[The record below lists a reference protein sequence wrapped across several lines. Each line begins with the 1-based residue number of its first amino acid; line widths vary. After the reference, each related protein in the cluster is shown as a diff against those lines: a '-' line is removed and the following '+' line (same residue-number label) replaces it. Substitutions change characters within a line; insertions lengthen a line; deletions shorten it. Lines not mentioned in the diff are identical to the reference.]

1 MESRRKLGSVS
12 NGLLACTWHHLGLSF
27 PRGIGPKAGLEV
39 LSPAFPDLA
48 VRNRLWGSR
57 AAYWLWAEQLGDPF
71 PVLLGVS
78 SALRTRPPGILHALV
93 RGLPPAVERPEQ
105 SMLPAKT
112 KGRKSASEP
121 GVACPRCLEYLWFS
135 SVVGT
140 ESD

>member
-1 MESRRKLGSVS
+1 MGCWHVPGITSGFPFLGVSAPKLGWKFS
-12 NGLLACTWHHLGLSF
+12 LLPFQILQYVTGF
-27 PRGIGPKAGLEV
+27 G
-39 LSPAFPDLA
+39 
-48 VRNRLWGSR
+48 GSR

-93 RGLPPAVERPEQ
+93 WGLPPAVERPEQ